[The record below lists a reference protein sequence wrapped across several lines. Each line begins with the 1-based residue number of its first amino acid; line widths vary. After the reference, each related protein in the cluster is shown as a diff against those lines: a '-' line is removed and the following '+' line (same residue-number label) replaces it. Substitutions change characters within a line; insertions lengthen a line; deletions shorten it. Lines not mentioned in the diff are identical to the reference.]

1 VEAAI
6 AEALSEGAEILA
18 IFQNMTGVLQIMRNK
33 NLSYGKSSMKHE
45 VALPG
50 GLWGMVAQEYLTSS
64 RYIEDNRQDL

>member
-18 IFQNMTGVLQIMRNK
+18 IFQDMIGVLMRNK

-45 VALPG
+45 AALPG
-50 GLWGMVAQEYLTSS
+50 GLWGMVAQEYLTTS